1 MHRFLNKLKDESA
14 NSLVECVI
22 ILPIILIIIFAIIM
36 TMFII
41 HDRSTIEAAARR
53 GAIYASHC
61 VSDPNYATITKSTGD
76 LDVAEGAA
84 FSFTRIG
91 KSIDAYRY
99 ITGGDS
105 VQSVVSTE
113 VTNIV
118 NKTRIPWRPSEK
130 VTVSCDQK
138 NYFIYQDIEVTVS
151 SNYSLPAF
159 FAAFGLETNYK
170 YSATAKIAA
179 NDPDEFIRNADLVV
193 DLFTSLD
200 EILTGGKAAAFVS
213 KITDKIGLLTSKIDK
228 WTNPNQ

>member
-1 MHRFLNKLKDESA
+1 MHRFWNKLKDESA
-14 NSLVECVI
+14 NSMVECVI

-53 GAIYASHC
+53 GAIFAAHC

-84 FSFTRIG
+84 FSFTSIG
-91 KSIDAYRY
+91 KSVDAYRY

-105 VQSVVSTE
+105 VESAVRKE

-118 NKTRIPWRPSEK
+118 NKTRIPWRPSET
-130 VTVSCDQK
+130 VTVNCNQK

-159 FAAFGLETNYK
+159 FPAVILRRKLIGA
-170 YSATAKIAA
+170 SSVSV
-179 NDPDEFIRNADLVV
+179 ADH
-193 DLFTSLD
+193 
-200 EILTGGKAAAFVS
+200 
-213 KITDKIGLLTSKIDK
+213 
-228 WTNPNQ
+228 

>member
-1 MHRFLNKLKDESA
+1 MHNFWNKLKDESA

-53 GAIYASHC
+53 GAIYAAHC

-91 KSIDAYRY
+91 KSVDPYRY

-105 VQSVVSTE
+105 VESAVRTE

-130 VTVSCDQK
+130 VQVECVQK
-138 NYFIYQDIEVTVS
+138 NYFIYQDIAVTVS

-159 FAAFGLETNYK
+159 FGAFGLETNYK
-170 YSATAKIAA
+170 YSSTAKIAA

-193 DLFTSLD
+193 DLFTALD
-200 EILTGGKAAAFVS
+200 EMLTGGKASAFVS